1 MEPIISPW
9 LFYFVHVASAIQFT
23 LILVGVVGILGSG
36 FFFIGAHDPVDDIDD
51 ERDIVLAK
59 KFFKVAVVAIILAI
73 IIPNESTL
81 YKMIAASLVTPDNI
95 SIVENGTVE
104 FIERLAEA
112 IAKNI
117 K

>member
-1 MEPIISPW
+1 M
-9 LFYFVHVASAIQFT
+9 
-23 LILVGVVGILGSG
+23 
-36 FFFIGAHDPVDDIDD
+36 
-51 ERDIVLAK
+51 
-59 KFFKVAVVAIILAI
+59 AI

-95 SIVENGTVE
+95 STVENGTID

-117 K
+117 R